1 MHRPNLRTSLAALA
15 LSAFVSQRVAAQ
27 DAPHSHAH
35 ADPAAKAAHE
45 MAHAAD
51 NLWKALTDDQKKKA
65 GFAFKDDQRYDWHFI
80 PRARK
85 GLPWKEMTPAQQA
98 LGHGLLASGM
108 SSRGY
113 IQAQTIMSLEAILK
127 EIEGPNGAM
136 VRDSELYYFSI
147 FGTPGGKDPW
157 GWRVEG
163 HHLSLNFTVMGDKGA
178 VGGPTFMGANPGEVR
193 VGARKGLRALAHEE
207 DLARRLVK
215 ALTDDQ
221 KKKAIVSGDAPKDII
236 SLVARKA
243 KPIEPAGLLAADMT
257 ADQKAMLTELL
268 ALYAEKLRPEIAS
281 QDLAKILKAGVDK
294 VGFAWAGGLEPG
306 QPHYY
311 RIQGPT
317 FLLEYDNTQNNANH
331 IHTVWRDY
339 EGDFGEDLLKRHYEA
354 APDGHGHDHPENA
367 AKK

>member
-1 MHRPNLRTSLAALA
+1 MHRSNLRTLCAALA
-15 LSAFVSQRVAAQ
+15 ISGLIAQRASAQ
-27 DAPHSHAH
+27 DAPHGHSHG
-35 ADPAAKAAHE
+35 DPAAKAAHE

-65 GFAFKDDQRYDWHFI
+65 GYAFKDDQRYDWHFI
-80 PRARK
+80 PKARK

-98 LGHGLLASGM
+98 LAHGLLASGM

-136 VRDSELYYFSI
+136 VRDSELYYFTI

-163 HHLSLNFTVMGDKGA
+163 HHLSLNFTVSGDKGA

-193 VGARKGLRALAHEE
+193 TGPRKGLRALGHEE
-207 DLARRLVK
+207 DLGRKLVK
-215 ALTDDQ
+215 MLSDDQ
-221 KKKAIVSGDAPKDII
+221 KKKAIISTDAPKDII
-236 SLVARKA
+236 SMVARKA
-243 KPIEPAGLLAADMT
+243 KPIEGSGLLAADMT
-257 ADQKAMLTELL
+257 AEQKAVL
-268 ALYAEKLRPEIAS
+268 ADLVSLYAEKLRPEIAS
-281 QDLAKILKAGVDK
+281 QDLAKIFKAGVDK
-294 VGFAWAGGLEPG
+294 VGFVWAGGVEPG
-306 QPHYY
+306 DPHYY

-331 IHTVWRDY
+331 IHTVWRDFD
-339 EGDFGEDLLKRHYEA
+339 GDFGEDLLKRHYA
-354 APDGHGHDHPENA
+354 SAPDGHGHDHAEDA